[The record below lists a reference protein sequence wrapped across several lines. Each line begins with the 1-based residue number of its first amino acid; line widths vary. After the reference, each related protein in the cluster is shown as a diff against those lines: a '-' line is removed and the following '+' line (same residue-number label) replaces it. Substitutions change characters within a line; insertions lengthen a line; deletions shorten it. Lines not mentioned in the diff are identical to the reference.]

1 MAVEL
6 AAPSA
11 HAAARA
17 RRTTGLLVALALAA
31 FLALARLPAER
42 WVPLGGS
49 GETVARSPQVI
60 EGGRGALRAW
70 RRLAAL
76 RPRGTYVV
84 VDTFANRLRV
94 HRDGEV
100 ARAAVCSTGTG
111 RMLRD
116 PRGGRLWIFATP
128 TGERRVRRKEADP
141 VWVKP
146 DWAFVEEGV
155 EPPRDPRRRRDEVSL
170 GDYGLYLGDG
180 YIIHG
185 TLFESLLGRPA
196 THGCIRLG
204 GEDLRWVYEEVPVGA
219 PVYLY

>member
-1 MAVEL
+1 MAVDL
-6 AAPSA
+6 AAPRES
-11 HAAARA
+11 AAASPRRRA
-17 RRTTGLLVALALAA
+17 GLLLTLALAA
-31 FLALARLPAER
+31 VVALGRLPSER
-42 WVPLGGS
+42 WVRLGGD
-49 GETVARSPQVI
+49 GRTVARSPQVV

-70 RRLAAL
+70 RRLEEL
-76 RPRGTYVV
+76 RPAGTYVV

-100 ARAAVCSTGTG
+100 VRAAVCSTGTG
-111 RMLRD
+111 RILRD
-116 PRGGRLWIFATP
+116 PRGGRLWVFATP

-146 DWAFVEEGV
+146 DWAFVEEGE

-204 GEDLRWVYEEVPVGA
+204 GEDLQWVYGEVPVGA